1 MLVLVSRGETLKE
14 ITCDK
19 GERTQAGKS
28 GNINLHQVQ
37 TVAELHD
44 GVQPVPE
51 RPLALLLVQDD
62 TVAESQFSIV
72 RMGAVS

>member
-1 MLVLVSRGETLKE
+1 MLKRKF
-14 ITCDK
+14 TCDK

-28 GNINLHQVQ
+28 GNVNLHQVQ

-44 GVQPVPE
+44 GMQPIAE
-51 RPLALLLVQDD
+51 GPLALLLVEDD

-72 RMGAVS
+72 RVGAVS